1 MSHRTA
7 TTGALL
13 ALGGFGVLS
22 VGGLLFLNGWMD
34 MKDDLMAQP
43 EPILPGAGGPARTY
57 FTGSAAVDEALTGI
71 LMFYYPCVSGE
82 MPALSFFTA
91 YMAGQVLPI
100 HTALLLESSRAGHH
114 GTMLAI
120 PVIWGMTYQSIPFGI
135 ILPLY
140 AIAYIWL
147 SPLAKPTQPGT
158 SRAANQLP
166 TDLARLQTTSS
177 AMLLGFVLPSVLAAL
192 PSPSVI
198 SRDSQQIFL
207 ALWQVFPIW
216 VSLSHWFL
224 AAAAQTFGFVV
235 GPTHVSPTASLQSL
249 RQVYRTTLKCTS
261 LVHFGVFA
269 LAAFPQLRPVVHG
282 GLLQERVSLWDI
294 FVPSSALS
302 PKQIKTM
309 AEGSLTPLQYDLYC
323 ACAAMAILVSYLAYT
338 VGGLNR
344 AAGLSTIGGLLR
356 RSVVVG
362 PGGAMLWALW
372 DRDEEVLAGGK

>member
-13 ALGGFGVLS
+13 VLNAFGVLS
-22 VGGLLFLNGWMD
+22 IGGLLFLNGWMD
-34 MKDDLMAQP
+34 MKDDLIAQS
-43 EPILPGAGGPARTY
+43 EPMLPGAGGPARTY
-57 FTGSAAVDEALTGI
+57 FTGSAALDEALTGI
-71 LMFYYPCVSGE
+71 LKFFYPCVSGE
-82 MPALSFFTA
+82 MPAL
-91 YMAGQVLPI
+91 
-100 HTALLLESSRAGHH
+100 HR
-114 GTMLAI
+114 GTMLAF

-147 SPLAKPTQPGT
+147 SPLAKPTEPGT

-166 TDLARLQTTSS
+166 TDLARLQTTAS
-177 AMLLGFVLPSVLAAL
+177 AMLLGFALPSVLPAL
-192 PSPSVI
+192 PSPSII

-224 AAAAQTFGFVV
+224 AAAARTFGFVA

-249 RQVYRTTLKCTS
+249 RHVYRTTLKYTS
-261 LVHFGVFA
+261 LAHFGVLA
-269 LAAFPQLRPVVHG
+269 LATFPQLRPVVYNG

-294 FVPSSALS
+294 FVPPSAL
-302 PKQIKTM
+302 M
-309 AEGSLTPLQYDLYC
+309 AEGSLTLLQYDLYC

-356 RSVVVG
+356 RSVVVA
-362 PGGAMLWALW
+362 PGGAVLWALW